1 MDITLEISVQWF
13 LRVFIW
19 LLIELDIPQLSCDGI
34 QFGLACFSS
43 IYSVQSSSTYSLIP
57 LSFDA
62 IGLVNSLS
70 FGDKAP
76 SSTSFVVKNR
86 TELYSIPL
94 DVEDLWIGRFDISGI
109 TEFSFNTFQSLESLV
124 IGNGIFWEATSFEL
138 SNFPQLQSIDI
149 GKNCFRYAY
158 VFSLTGLID

>member
-13 LRVFIW
+13 WRVFIW
-19 LLIELDIPQLSCDGI
+19 LLIELDIPQLSYDGI

-57 LSFDA
+57 SSFDA

-94 DVEDLWIGRFDISGI
+94 DVEDLWIERLDTLGISQY
-109 TEFSFNTFQSLESLV
+109 SFNTFQSLKSLV
-124 IGNGIFWEATSFEL
+124 IGNDLFLGISDYQL
-138 SNFPQLQSIDI
+138 NKLPLLQSIQI
-149 GKNCFRYAY
+149 GNNSFPK
-158 VFSLTGLID
+158 VLSFSLTGLID